1 MTWVLP
7 SIVLLT
13 VRLVFLLPS
22 LMVRPLVLPA
32 TFTGLVPGGSYT
44 ARVACDCYPDGWSAA
59 EEISWTMSLREGQV
73 AQEVLVYPNP
83 SNGNFRIQLN
93 GYATDNLVIVIT
105 NAIGQVVYN
114 NSMSV
119 NESITV
125 KEISLNDLAAGTI
138 P

>member
-1 MTWVLP
+1 
-7 SIVLLT
+7 
-13 VRLVFLLPS
+13 
-22 LMVRPLVLPA
+22 
-32 TFTGLVPGGSYT
+32 
-44 ARVACDCYPDGWSAA
+44 
-59 EEISWTMSLREGQV
+59 MSLREGQV

-83 SNGNFRIQLN
+83 ATVRIQLN

-119 NESITV
+119 RRKHHCERDQPERSGCRYLYPET
-125 KEISLNDLAAGTI
+125 DRWQQRYY